1 MEAVIPV
8 ELAIPTERTSSI
20 HEEENTRSIQA
31 HLDLLEEKRAKALIR
46 QEAYKCM
53 TERFYNKR
61 VKGRACK
68 VGEMVLRKN
77 DASRQEAGGKLGPNW
92 EGPYRV
98 VEARRNGSYV
108 LETMEG
114 DQLPR
119 TWNMQNLRKFH
130 F

>member
-1 MEAVIPV
+1 M
-8 ELAIPTERTSSI
+8 PTELTITTERMTSMNV
-20 HEEENTRSIQA
+20 EDNNKSIQI
-31 HLDLLEEKRAKALIR
+31 HLDLLDEKQTDTLIR
-46 QEAYKCM
+46 QEAYKSM

-61 VKGRACK
+61 VQGRACK
-68 VGEMVLRKN
+68 VGELVLRKN
-77 DASRQEAGGKLGPNW
+77 DASRQEHGGKLGPNW

-114 DQLPR
+114 SQLPR